1 MTRRVKTMEAAPVL
15 GLPMPEPEP
24 APGCKAC
31 ERWARERSAARAAD
45 DGARV
50 SDCNVMMRRCGH

>member
-1 MTRRVKTMEAAPVL
+1 MEPAPVL

-24 APGCKAC
+24 APGCTAC